1 MSGFL
6 LDTDWVIDLLNNQ
19 ATAVESLPSLTPE
32 GVAVSIITY
41 GELFE
46 GAYYA
51 RDQSAALTALHR
63 VLTGVQLLPLSTP
76 IVERFGIL
84 RGALPRNHRQQVGD
98 LDLLIAATTVTHDL
112 TLVTRNV
119 RDFRLIP
126 GVSLRRSDT
135 ITTHLATTNEET
147 ILSGSQS
154 SA

>member
-1 MSGFL
+1 MSGYL

-19 ATAVESLPSLTPE
+19 VSAIQSLPTLTPE
-32 GVAVSIITY
+32 GVSISMITY

-51 RDQSAALTALHR
+51 REQSAALATLQR
-63 VLTGVQLLPLSTP
+63 LLTGVQLFPLSIQ

-98 LDLLIAATTVTHDL
+98 LDLLIAATAITHEL
-112 TLVTRNV
+112 TLVTRNL

-126 GVSLRRSDT
+126 GVALYEG
-135 ITTHLATTNEET
+135 TTP
-147 ILSGSQS
+147 
-154 SA
+154 